1 MEKNALALKYEPGDV
16 APKIIAKG
24 RNRLA
29 ELIIKIAKE
38 NGIAIK
44 ENKLLSEALM
54 QFDPGEY
61 VPEETYEI
69 IAQILAF
76 VSKLKLD

>member
-1 MEKNALALKYEPGDV
+1 MDKNALALKYDPGDT

-24 RNRLA
+24 KNRLA

-54 QFDPGEY
+54 HFDPGDY

-76 VSKLKLD
+76 VHKLKLD

>member
-1 MEKNALALKYEPGDV
+1 
-16 APKIIAKG
+16 
-24 RNRLA
+24 
-29 ELIIKIAKE
+29 LIIKIAKE
-38 NGIAIK
+38 NGITIE

-76 VSKLKLD
+76 VYKLKLS

>member
-1 MEKNALALKYEPGDV
+1 MGKNALALKYEPGEK
-16 APKIIAKG
+16 APKIVAKG
-24 RNRLA
+24 KNRLA
-29 ELIIKIAKE
+29 ELIIKVAKE
-38 NGIAIK
+38 NGITIE

-76 VSKLKLD
+76 IYRLKLS

>member
-1 MEKNALALKYEPGDV
+1 MGKNALAIKYDPGDK

-29 ELIIKIAKE
+29 DLIIKIARE
-38 NGIAIK
+38 NGIAIE